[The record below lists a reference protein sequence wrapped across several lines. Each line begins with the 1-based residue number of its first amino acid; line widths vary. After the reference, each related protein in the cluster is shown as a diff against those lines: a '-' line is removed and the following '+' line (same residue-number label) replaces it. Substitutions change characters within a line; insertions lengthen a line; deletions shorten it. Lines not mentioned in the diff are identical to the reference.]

1 MSIANP
7 SAGILN
13 FKTIPVD
20 CSSCFYYGDL
30 LDISDDDKRALIG
43 ATTAHQLNE
52 EQKILLKIQ
61 ELFNRHPNSKHQIIL
76 DFTSRSKLFGGNI
89 EPEPDPEF
97 EKDLNDN
104 PDIAKHMTNRLFNLE
119 TRLYFTGD
127 AGIRLQS
134 FQNRI
139 DIACPKCGSVLI
151 VPQSFYRMVGSYE
164 DAIGIERSHRWQK
177 DLREIDGEGKF
188 MPLPIPK

>member
-7 SAGILN
+7 YSGIQN

-20 CSSCFYYGDL
+20 CSSCEYYGDL
-30 LDISDDDKRALIG
+30 SDISDDAKKALIG

-52 EQKILLKIQ
+52 EQKMLLKIQ
-61 ELFNRHPNSKHQIIL
+61 ELFNRHPNSKHKIIL
-76 DFTSRSKLFGGNI
+76 DCTSRSKLYGGNI

-104 PDIAKHMTNRLFNLE
+104 PDIVSHMRNTIFNLE

-127 AGIRLQS
+127 AGIRFQS
-134 FQNRI
+134 FQNRK
-139 DIACPKCGSVLI
+139 DITCPKCGSLFV
-151 VPQSFYRMVGSYE
+151 VPQSFYSMVGSYE
-164 DAIGIERSHRWQK
+164 DNINLERSYRFRKNLKQ
-177 DLREIDGEGKF
+177 LDGVGK
-188 MPLPIPK
+188 LI